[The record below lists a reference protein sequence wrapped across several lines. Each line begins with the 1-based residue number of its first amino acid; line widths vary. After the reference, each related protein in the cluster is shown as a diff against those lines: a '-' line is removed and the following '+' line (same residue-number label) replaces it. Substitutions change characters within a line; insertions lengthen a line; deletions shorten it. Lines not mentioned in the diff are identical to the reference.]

1 MNYNIL
7 NNFSEEILNNNNE
20 GPFISIYLPT
30 TRFSTGANE
39 NSILFKNLIRKV
51 ETEIKKHKNYG
62 DFKETLKELNNLA
75 SDNDF
80 WNYQLDSLAV
90 LADKKDIY
98 LYKLQRD
105 LDSFYQVSDAFYI
118 KPLLNAYQT
127 NDNYRVL
134 ALDKK
139 EFKLYEGNRYA
150 IREVQIPED
159 EKFSISD
166 IYEDEQREH
175 NVTAQ
180 SLGSRGDTLYRGGS
194 ETANEKDKN
203 DNIRFFR
210 MVDRYINDNYSKDAK
225 VPLILLSL
233 PEHNKLFKSLSHSN
247 NLLEDSIRKN
257 PASMSLDEIRTEAWN
272 ILKPDYT
279 SEVAAIKNN
288 YEINKNT
295 ELSSSDL
302 NEISIAAFQG
312 RIYSILIKRD
322 FIVNG
327 KVNKENGFANIDKNI
342 NNDILNDI
350 AILSLK
356 NKSKVLI
363 VPNDEL
369 DYDSGVI
376 ANFRY

>member
-7 NNFSEEILNNNNE
+7 NDFSEEILSKDD

-30 TRFSTGANE
+30 TRYSTGANE
-39 NSILFKNLIRKV
+39 NSILFKNLVRKV
-51 ETEIKKHKNYG
+51 EAEIKEYKNYG
-62 DFKETLKELNNLA
+62 DFKKTLKELNNLA
-75 SDNDF
+75 NDNDF

-90 LADKKDIY
+90 LADKKDMY
-98 LYKLQRD
+98 LYKLQRN
-105 LDSFYQVSDAFYI
+105 LDSFYQVSDSFYI
-118 KPLLNAYQT
+118 KPLLNAYQV

-139 EFKLYEGNRYA
+139 EFKLYEGNRFA
-150 IREVQIPED
+150 VREVIIPED
-159 EKFSISD
+159 EDFTVSD

-180 SLGSRGDTLYRGGS
+180 TLGSRGDTLYRGGS

-203 DNIRFFR
+203 DTVRFFR
-210 MVDRYINDNYSKDAK
+210 MVDRYIDNNYFKDIK

-233 PEHNKLFKSLSHSN
+233 PEHTKLFKSISHNN
-247 NLLEDSIRKN
+247 NLLTESIRKN
-257 PASMSLDEIRTEAWN
+257 PASMNLDEIRAEAWK
-272 ILKPDYT
+272 ILKPDYMDEI
-279 SEVAAIKNN
+279 SSIKNN

-312 RIYSILIKRD
+312 RIYSMLIKRD
-322 FIVNG
+322 LIING
-327 KVNKENGFANIDKNI
+327 EINKENGFINIDKNI

-350 AILSLK
+350 AILALK

-363 VPNDEL
+363 VPDEEL